1 MYDALRDALGS
12 GDFPVVE
19 SFDLPPRSARYSAIP
34 PFLNE
39 SRVGAQVARRHSR
52 LWFHQAE
59 ALAALGRG
67 ENVVL
72 STGTASGKS
81 LVFQA
86 FALHQVSSRP
96 SSRVIVFYPLKALA
110 ADQLQGWR
118 EIGES
123 VGLSADAIGRID
135 GSVPPVERD
144 GILQRA
150 RIIVM
155 TPDVCHAWLTSRLSM
170 PIVKT
175 FVHALSVLVLDE
187 AHTLDGVFGS
197 NFAFLARR
205 LVAARNHLLR
215 GDDQAPPLRIVAATA
230 TISKPGEHLKRL
242 TGREF
247 SVIDEHAD
255 GAQRHERFV
264 AHVASAEGEELQVV
278 EEIQRRVLTAGGE
291 GGFITFCDSR
301 KGVEQLAIRSAMDE
315 GNAGGDPAVLPYRAG
330 YAAEDR
336 QRIEALLKSGR
347 LRGVVSTSA
356 LELGIDLPH
365 LRVGLNVGVPATRK
379 AYRQRLGRIG
389 RRAPGA
395 FVVVAAPDA
404 FRRYGT
410 SFQEYHE
417 MSVEPS
423 HLYLDNRFMQFA
435 HGRCL
440 ADELEAL
447 GAPPSL
453 PAGVRWPPGFRDVHA
468 AARPGADRPT
478 EFDAVAELGG
488 DTPQRSYPLRSVGEF
503 SFQIKL
509 NESTESL
516 GEMTQAQALRE
527 AYPGAVYLHLAR
539 KYEVKAWHTSAFA
552 PFIRV
557 KPTAPNRSTRPR
569 ITTWINASVTRADLI
584 DGHLLKGENGLL
596 AECQMQITERVD
608 GFVDGNG
615 GEHRYQELRQR
626 NPNLRSRTRNFR
638 TSGVVLCID
647 EPWFRRE
654 TSRRRISDS
663 MREVFAREYS
673 VLPQDIG
680 SVATGVSL
688 RGVENIE
695 TRGRCVA
702 VFDEVYGS
710 LRLTERLYVEF
721 AHILDR
727 LAAAVEAT
735 SDSSDSTEFAT
746 VLSHVREVFS
756 TFTGGVSVAE
766 PGLVPEGYE
775 EVFTK
780 GSRVCARQKGQIAE
794 DVVIIQPTL
803 MNGQLM
809 YQVEAS
815 PRPGRPPVR
824 RWISASDLE
833 PSGEEWDY
841 ATWNRRTEAYEDP
854 PDSES

>member
-1 MYDALRDALGS
+1 M
-12 GDFPVVE
+12 
-19 SFDLPPRSARYSAIP
+19 
-34 PFLNE
+34 
-39 SRVGAQVARRHSR
+39 
-52 LWFHQAE
+52 
-59 ALAALGRG
+59 
-67 ENVVL
+67 
-72 STGTASGKS
+72 
-81 LVFQA
+81 
-86 FALHQVSSRP
+86 
-96 SSRVIVFYPLKALA
+96 
-110 ADQLQGWR
+110 
-118 EIGES
+118 
-123 VGLSADAIGRID
+123 
-135 GSVPPVERD
+135 
-144 GILQRA
+144 
-150 RIIVM
+150 
-155 TPDVCHAWLTSRLSM
+155 
-170 PIVKT
+170 
-175 FVHALSVLVLDE
+175 
-187 AHTLDGVFGS
+187 
-197 NFAFLARR
+197 
-205 LVAARNHLLR
+205 
-215 GDDQAPPLRIVAATA
+215 
-230 TISKPGEHLKRL
+230 
-242 TGREF
+242 
-247 SVIDEHAD
+247 
-255 GAQRHERFV
+255 
-264 AHVASAEGEELQVV
+264 
-278 EEIQRRVLTAGGE
+278 
-291 GGFITFCDSR
+291 
-301 KGVEQLAIRSAMDE
+301 
-315 GNAGGDPAVLPYRAG
+315 
-330 YAAEDR
+330 
-336 QRIEALLKSGR
+336 
-347 LRGVVSTSA
+347 
-356 LELGIDLPH
+356 
-365 LRVGLNVGVPATRK
+365 
-379 AYRQRLGRIG
+379 
-389 RRAPGA
+389 
-395 FVVVAAPDA
+395 
-404 FRRYGT
+404 
-410 SFQEYHE
+410 
-417 MSVEPS
+417 
-423 HLYLDNRFMQFA
+423 
-435 HGRCL
+435 
-440 ADELEAL
+440 

-680 SVATGVSL
+680 SVATRIWL
-688 RGVENIE
+688 RGVENVE

-746 VLSHVREVFS
+746 VLSHVREAFS